1 MPQFSKAQLGTTPI
15 TKAYLG
21 STLVL
26 AAVAAVEDFEA
37 VLSTVGAASTVAL
50 LPLSGGTVTI
60 DWGDGTVVA
69 DYALA
74 GGAPTHDYGSSGQW
88 TVIVTGTATRLGS
101 TLDARWQQT
110 VQTVR
115 SWHGLGLTSMQN
127 AFRGCTR
134 AVSVPATL
142 PSSVT
147 NMSFMF
153 DQAAAANPDVS
164 GWNTSQVT
172 TMTFMF
178 RQASVANPD
187 VSGWDTSQVTT
198 MAYMFDEAAA
208 ANPDVSGWDTS
219 QVTTMRHTFVKAY
232 VANPDVS
239 GWDTSQVADMSL
251 MFWQAYVAN
260 PNVALWSI
268 PLVTDMAN
276 FADGSAFSN
285 VNYDAALVNFSGQT
299 VQSSVAFHAGTA
311 KYTQTAARDDL
322 INNDLWTITD
332 GGAA

>member
-69 DYALA
+69 DYALS

-88 TVIVTGTATRLGS
+88 TVIVTGTATQLGS
-101 TLDARWQQT
+101 TVDARWQQT
-110 VQTVR
+110 VQSVQ
-115 SWHGLGLTSMQN
+115 SWLGLGLESMED

-134 AVSVPATL
+134 ALSVPAAL

-147 NMSFMF
+147 NMRFMF
-153 DQAAAANPDVS
+153 RQADAADPDVS
-164 GWNTSQVT
+164 GWDVSAVTSMRAAFRGASAANLDVSGWDVSAVT
-172 TMTFMF
+172 DMSSMF
-178 RQASVANPD
+178 RGASVANPD
-187 VSGWDTSQVTT
+187 
-198 MAYMFDEAAA
+198 
-208 ANPDVSGWDTS
+208 
-219 QVTTMRHTFVKAY
+219 
-232 VANPDVS
+232 
-239 GWDTSQVADMSL
+239 
-251 MFWQAYVAN
+251 
-260 PNVALWSI
+260 VALWSI
-268 PLVTDMAN
+268 PLVTDMGYWA
-276 FADGSAFSN
+276 AATAFSDA
-285 VNYDAALVNFSGQT
+285 NYDAALLNFSGQT
-299 VQSSVAFHAGTA
+299 VKPNMAFDAGSA

-322 INNDLWTITD
+322 IDNDLWSITD